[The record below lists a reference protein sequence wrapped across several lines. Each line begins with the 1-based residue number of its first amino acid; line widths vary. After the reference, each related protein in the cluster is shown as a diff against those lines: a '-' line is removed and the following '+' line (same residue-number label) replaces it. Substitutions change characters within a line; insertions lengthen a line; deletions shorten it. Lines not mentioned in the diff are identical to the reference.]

1 MMDRWAAPIGALA
14 LILGAQ
20 LFCCEVPEGK
30 QPTMAPTTPVSEVE
44 RTATPPSIE
53 ETYGELEL
61 VLLERHHKLDTKGPE
76 FSEWLDLRAMAE
88 PEEGIDVVFFLVR
101 ISNSGKRWLFPTLV
115 GESVIDSKGREYS
128 PWQYQFVVDE
138 KADPMDPK
146 NIVIQSNKG
155 PVVLGMEERW
165 VDILSVKRLPDKMGP
180 GDSLVASY
188 LFWIP
193 QERATD
199 RFLFEYTVCETAMWL
214 ASECQHSIA
223 ELALPT
229 EATVVY

>member
-1 MMDRWAAPIGALA
+1 MMDRWAAPIAVLA

-44 RTATPPSIE
+44 PTATPPSIE
-53 ETYGELEL
+53 ETYGEFEL
-61 VLLERHHKLDTKGPE
+61 ALVERHHKLDTKGPG
-76 FSEWLDLRAMAE
+76 FSEWVDLRAMAE

-101 ISNSGKRWLFPTLV
+101 ISNSGKHWLFPTLL
-115 GESVIDSKGREYS
+115 GESVIDNKGRDYM
-128 PWQYQFVVDE
+128 WQYQFVVDE
-138 KADPMDPK
+138 KADPTDPN

-155 PVVLGMEERW
+155 PVVVGMEKGFLD
-165 VDILSVKRLPDKMGP
+165 VLDVKRLPDKMGP
-180 GDSLVASY
+180 GDSVVVGY

-199 RFLFEYTVCETAMWL
+199 RFLFKYTVCETAMWL
-214 ASECQHSIA
+214 ASECQRSIA
-223 ELALPT
+223 EVPLAT
-229 EATVVY
+229 DATVVY